1 MRFEELPDGS
11 QVFIDANIFIYHFSG
26 VSNECTSFL
35 ERCERE
41 EIFGFTTTNILL
53 EVMHCLMMLEAVIG
67 GFVTLGSVAKKLKSR
82 PEIVRQL
89 HIYAEQIE
97 KIPAMNINIVPVTE
111 ELCLKALPW
120 QQKYGLM
127 TNDSILL
134 VACQE
139 YNCWNLASNDQVF
152 ERIEALTLWKPSDIK
167 GEEGPAS
174 NS

>member
-1 MRFEELPDGS
+1 LRFEELPSGS

-26 VSNECTSFL
+26 ISNECTSFL

-41 EIFGFTTTNILL
+41 EIFGFITTNILL
-53 EVMHCLMMLEAVIG
+53 EVMHRLMMLEAVNR
-67 GFVTLGSVAKKLKSR
+67 GFVTPGNVARKLKRR
-82 PEIVRQL
+82 PEIIKQL

-120 QQKYGLM
+120 QQRYGLM

-134 VACQE
+134 AACQE
-139 YNCWNLASNDQVF
+139 YSCWNLASNDQVF
-152 ERIEALTLWKPSDIK
+152 VGIEELTLWKPFDV
-167 GEEGPAS
+167 EED
-174 NS
+174 